1 MTHLHVA
8 IQLSTLLFMMVSL
21 ACGMRGPPLA
31 PLVIVP
37 AQISNFSAERFED
50 DVYIRVE
57 IPEANEDGSEPA
69 ELDRVEIY
77 ALTTQPEEDQP
88 QLSLDDWLDLAT
100 LIATFPIEDFD
111 RETGDEERSS
121 EDQFYVQGEEVTI
134 VEALTGEVLVPVKI
148 EIENEEKSEA
158 DEKSVDNVSLRGP
171 FVAPP
176 LPRPA
181 RRTYVALSISPRGR
195 ESSPSPRVA
204 VPLGS
209 SPRAP
214 SRPIVSYSEDM
225 MSIVWTPPLTARL
238 PISQP
243 PINHQFG
250 MVSIPEALVAF
261 PFLSS
266 VTLVPL
272 QIPSRYE
279 IYDVSEP
286 LKDDVSKDD
295 AIRIPQ
301 PLTLEPLASPAHSES
316 EVTFG
321 IERCFVVRMRD
332 AVGLTDDLHVRSE
345 PSEVACVNFVD
356 TFPPVA
362 PTGLVAVSSDGVI
375 SLIWTANT
383 ENDVS
388 GYFVLRGP
396 SLGATLTPLNVELV
410 EVTNYR
416 DTTVE
421 AGMSYVY
428 AIQAVDSAPEPNL
441 SPLSEWVM
449 EQAR

>member
-8 IQLSTLLFMMVSL
+8 IQLSTLLFIMVSL
-21 ACGMRGPPLA
+21 ACGMRGPPLP
-31 PLVIVP
+31 PLAIVP
-37 AQISNFSAERFED
+37 AQIAAFSAERFED

-69 ELDRVEIY
+69 DLDRVEIY
-77 ALTTQPEEDQP
+77 ALTTQPEEDQV

-100 LIATFPIEDFD
+100 LVATFPIENFD

-121 EDQFYVQGEEVTI
+121 EGQFYVQGEEVTI

-148 EIENEEKSEA
+148 EIEDEETFEANENL
-158 DEKSVDNVSLRGP
+158 VDDASFHGP
-171 FVAPP
+171 FISPS
-176 LPRPA
+176 LPQPA
-181 RRTYVALSISPRGR
+181 RRTYVALSISTRGR

-214 SRPIVSYSEDM
+214 SLPIVSYSEDT

-238 PISQP
+238 PILQP
-243 PINHQFG
+243 PINHLFG
-250 MVSIPEALVAF
+250 TVSIPEALVAF

-301 PLTLEPLASPAHSES
+301 PLTLEPLASPAYSES

-332 AVGLTDDLHVRSE
+332 SVDLTDDLHVRSE
-345 PSEVACVNFVD
+345 PSGVTCVNFVD
-356 TFPPVA
+356 TFPPVS
-362 PTGLVAVSSDGVI
+362 PTGLIAVSSDNVI
-375 SLIWTANT
+375 SLTWTANT

-396 SLGATLTPLNVELV
+396 TLGATLNPLNAEPI

-421 AGMSYVY
+421 AGVSYVY
-428 AIQAVDSAPEPNL
+428 AIQAVDSAVEPNL
-441 SPLSEWVM
+441 SPLSERVM

>member
-1 MTHLHVA
+1 
-8 IQLSTLLFMMVSL
+8 
-21 ACGMRGPPLA
+21 
-31 PLVIVP
+31 
-37 AQISNFSAERFED
+37 
-50 DVYIRVE
+50 
-57 IPEANEDGSEPA
+57 
-69 ELDRVEIY
+69 VEIY
-77 ALTTQPEEDQP
+77 ALTTQPEEDQV
-88 QLSLDDWLDLAT
+88 QLSLEDWLDFAT
-100 LIATFPIEDFD
+100 LIATFPIEEID
-111 RETGDEERSS
+111 RETGIEERGS
-121 EDQFYVQGEEVTI
+121 ENQSYAQGEEVTI
-134 VEALTGEVLVPVKI
+134 VEVLTGEILVPVKI
-148 EIENEEKSEA
+148 EIEDEKKSE
-158 DEKSVDNVSLRGP
+158 DEENLIDDASSQGP
-171 FVAPP
+171 FIAPP
-176 LPRPA
+176 LPQPP
-181 RRTYVALSISPRGR
+181 RRTYIALSISTRGR

-204 VPLGS
+204 VPLEA

-214 SRPIVSYSEDM
+214 SLPIVSYSEDT

-238 PISQP
+238 PILQP
-243 PINHQFG
+243 PINHLFG
-250 MVSIPEALVAF
+250 TVSIPEALVAF

-286 LKDDVSKDD
+286 SEDDVSKDD

-301 PLTLEPLASPAHSES
+301 ALTLEPLVSPAYSES

-332 AVGLTDDLHVRSE
+332 SVGLTDDLHVRSE

-356 TFPPVA
+356 TFPPVS
-362 PTGLVAVSSDGVI
+362 PTGLVAVSSDNVI
-375 SLIWTANT
+375 SLTWTANA
-383 ENDVS
+383 ENDIS

-396 SLGATLTPLNVELV
+396 AVGATLNPLNAEPV

-421 AGMSYVY
+421 AGVSYVY
-428 AIQAVDSAPEPNL
+428 AIQAVDSAAKPNL
-441 SPLSEWVM
+441 SPLSERVM